1 MKKIIKVKLNLT
13 VTPRIKDIIFDEAFK
28 QELNASQ
35 FITMLVNE
43 YQEKNILTVKKRY
56 DVESAEPEPKPEPET
71 GAGEPEPKAKPEP
84 EPETGAGGTTSD
96 AGIEET
102 LKANIKKQI
111 SDFRSKPS
119 KTLHDILETNINNLA
134 NYDKKSYY
142 YYKKSL
148 NDLAFRR
155 LDF

>member
-56 DVESAEPEPKPEPET
+56 DVESAEPEPK
-71 GAGEPEPKAKPEP
+71 P